1 MVSLAKYRGGRIGA
15 SPLLRAFGALGSAE
29 AVNRLT
35 RIVAAICLA
44 RALGP
49 VEFGIAAIALTTA
62 ELLRVFTQTGLG
74 AQVIQAPEAE
84 LEEVCAAAH
93 RLNWQMHGTLFAVQM
108 LLAWPVA
115 VWFGNAAIGWLI
127 ALLAAPLLIYPF
139 AAVRVYRT
147 QRRNRMALIGGT
159 TVLQVSTDNL
169 LTGVMALAGFGLW
182 SVAVPKLIVAV
193 LWVLAWARIDA
204 WRPAGRARPETMRSC
219 RAFGGKVL
227 GSEVIGALSIHADKF
242 IIGALMGLEAVG
254 LYFFAFN
261 AGLGITRAFV
271 AAASLGLLP
280 HLCAA
285 RDERE
290 QRARFLHGIGLSYA
304 MAAPILIA
312 QIALAPIY
320 VPLVFGAKWADSVP
334 LVMVLC
340 ASAATWP
347 LWRATVQLWRARGRP
362 GLELRWTAIYTALS
376 LGVTAAG
383 TALGLMAIGFLLLA
397 VNLAVVPLAAWSAL
411 PRQAPSPAP
420 KAAP

>member
-1 MVSLAKYRGGRIGA
+1 MVSLAKYGPKRFGA

-49 VEFGIAAIALTTA
+49 VEFGIAAISLTTA

-74 AQVIQAPEAE
+74 AQIIQAPETE
-84 LEEVCAAAH
+84 LEEVCAAAW
-93 RLNWQMHGTLFAVQM
+93 RLNWLMHGGMFAIQVA
-108 LLAWPVA
+108 LAWPLA
-115 VWFGNAAIGWLI
+115 AWFGNAAIGWMI
-127 ALLAAPLLIYPF
+127 VVLAIPLLIYPF
-139 AAVRVYRT
+139 AAIRVYRT
-147 QRRNRMALIGGT
+147 QRRNRMGVIGATTALQI
-159 TVLQVSTDNL
+159 SSDNL
-169 LTGVMALAGFGLW
+169 LTAIMALSGFGLW
-182 SVAVPKLIVAV
+182 SVVAPKLIVAV
-193 LWVLAWARIDA
+193 LWVAAYARIEP
-204 WRPAGRARPETMRSC
+204 WRASVRARPEVMRSC
-219 RAFGGKVL
+219 RAFGSKIL

-254 LYFFAFN
+254 IYFFAFN

-285 RDERE
+285 RTAEE
-290 QRARFLHGIGLSYA
+290 QRARFKSGVGLSYA

-312 QIALAPIY
+312 QIALAPLY
-320 VPLVFGAKWADSVP
+320 VPLVFGAKWADSTP

-347 LWRATVQLWRARGRP
+347 LWRATVQLWRAQGRP
-362 GLELRWTAIYTALS
+362 GLELRWTALYTALS
-376 LGVTAAG
+376 LIATAIG
-383 TALGLMAIGFLLLA
+383 TAFGLMTIGFMLVA
-397 VNLAVVPLAAWSAL
+397 VNLVIVPIAAWFAMMHRSASL
-411 PRQAPSPAP
+411 PE
-420 KAAP
+420 AAP

>member
-1 MVSLAKYRGGRIGA
+1 MVSLAKYRTGRLGA

-49 VEFGIAAIALTTA
+49 AEFGIAAISLTTA

-74 AQVIQAPEAE
+74 AQIIQAPEAD
-84 LEEVCAAAH
+84 LEEVCAAAW
-93 RLNWQMHGTLFAVQM
+93 RLNWLMHGGMFAVQVA
-108 LLAWPVA
+108 LAWPVA
-115 VWFGNAAIGWLI
+115 AYFGNAAIGWMILV
-127 ALLAAPLLIYPF
+127 LAAPLLIYPF

-147 QRRNRMALIGGT
+147 QRRNRMGVIGAT
-159 TVLQVSTDNL
+159 TALQVSSDNL
-169 LTGVMALAGFGLW
+169 LTGIMALAGFGLW
-182 SVAVPKLIVAV
+182 SVVIPKLIVAV
-193 LWVLAWARIDA
+193 LWVLAYARIDP
-204 WRPAGRARPETMRSC
+204 WRPILRARPEVMRSC
-219 RAFGGKVL
+219 RAFGSKIL

-254 LYFFAFN
+254 IYFFAFN

-285 RDERE
+285 RDARE
-290 QRARFLHGIGLSYA
+290 QRARFRSGVGLSYA

-312 QIALAPIY
+312 QIALAPFY
-320 VPLVFGAKWADSVP
+320 VPLVFGAKWADTAP

-340 ASAATWP
+340 ASAVTWP
-347 LWRATVQLWRARGRP
+347 LWRATVQLWRAQGRP
-362 GLELRWTAIYTALS
+362 GRELWWTALYTGLS
-376 LGVTAAG
+376 LAATAIG
-383 TALGLMAIGFLLLA
+383 TAYGLMTIGFLLLA
-397 VNLAVVPLAAWSAL
+397 VNVGVVPIAAWSAMARRSALL
-411 PRQAPSPAP
+411 PE
-420 KAAP
+420 AAP